1 MRKKLAT
8 KICAIVMTAA
18 MVASMAGC
26 GDDSG
31 DNSQAS
37 TPGSSEAGDP
47 GQESGGADNQES
59 ETTPL
64 PVSGKLG
71 SHSVSFFQA

>member
-31 DNSQAS
+31 DNRQAS
-37 TPGSSEAGDP
+37 TPRSR
-47 GQESGGADNQES
+47 GGR
-59 ETTPL
+59 
-64 PVSGKLG
+64 
-71 SHSVSFFQA
+71 